1 MLKTMNKI
9 GLYND
14 YQIIYYKSLKAII
27 ADKLY
32 AMI

>member
-1 MLKTMNKI
+1 MLKTMNEI

-14 YQIIYYKSLKAII
+14 YQIIYYKSLTII